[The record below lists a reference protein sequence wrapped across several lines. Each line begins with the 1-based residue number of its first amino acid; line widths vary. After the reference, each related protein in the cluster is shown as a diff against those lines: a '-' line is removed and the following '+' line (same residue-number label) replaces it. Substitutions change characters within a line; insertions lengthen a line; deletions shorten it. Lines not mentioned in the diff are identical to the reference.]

1 MMLKKHQIIIF
12 SLILLCSSFAQAQ
25 SRYFTKTG
33 KITFF
38 SEAPL
43 EDIEAINKTA
53 SAVLDSKT
61 GAIQFSVLMKG
72 FEFKKAMM
80 QEHFNENYVE
90 SDKFPKAEFKGTIIN
105 NSDINYSISGTYKA
119 KVNGQL
125 TIHGVTKE
133 IETIGNIIVNS
144 DHLKAESVFTVLVA
158 DYNIKVPAIVKDNIA
173 KKIKVTV
180 DAKLDSL

>member
-1 MMLKKHQIIIF
+1 MMLKKHLIIIF
-12 SLILLCSSFAQAQ
+12 SLIVLGCSYAQAQ
-25 SRYFTKTG
+25 SRYFTKTS

-53 SAVLDSKT
+53 SAVLDPKT

-72 FEFKKAMM
+72 FEFEKAMM

-90 SDKFPKAEFKGTIIN
+90 SDKFPKAEFKGTILN
-105 NSDINYSISGTYKA
+105 NSEIDYTKPGTYKA
-119 KVNGQL
+119 KVKGQL

-133 IETIGNIIVNS
+133 IETNGNIVVNN
-144 DHLKAESVFTVLVA
+144 DHLKAESVFNVLVA

-173 KKIKVTV
+173 KKIKITV
-180 DAKLDSL
+180 DAKLESL

>member
-1 MMLKKHQIIIF
+1 MILKKHLPILF
-12 SLILLCSSFAQAQ
+12 SLLLLGLFAPAQ
-25 SRYFTKTG
+25 TRYFTKTA

-43 EDIEAINKTA
+43 EDIQAINKTA

-72 FEFKKAMM
+72 FEFEKAMM

-90 SDKFPKAEFKGTIIN
+90 SDKFPKAEFKGTVLN
-105 NSDINYSISGTYKA
+105 NSEIDYAKPGIYKA
-119 KVNGQL
+119 NVKGQL
-125 TIHGVTKE
+125 TIHGVTKD
-133 IETIGNIIVNS
+133 IEANGNIVVNA
-144 DHLKAESVFTVLVA
+144 DHLKAESVFNVLLA

-180 DAKLDSL
+180 DAKLETL